1 MKIKFVFSYLVSLLL
16 CVGLAW
22 IAGFNFDHRG
32 MDTVYVAILL
42 TIAPLFFTVVAININ
57 AEYFNEK

>member
-1 MKIKFVFSYLVSLLL
+1 MKTRFVFLYLLFLLL
-16 CVGLAW
+16 CAGLAW
-22 IAGFNFDHRG
+22 TAGFNFDHRG
-32 MDTVYVAILL
+32 IDTVYVAILL